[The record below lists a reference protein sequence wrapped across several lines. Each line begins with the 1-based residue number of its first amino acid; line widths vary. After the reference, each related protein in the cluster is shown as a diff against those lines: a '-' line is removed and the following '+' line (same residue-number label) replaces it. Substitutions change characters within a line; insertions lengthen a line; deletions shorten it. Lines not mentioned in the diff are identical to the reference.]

1 MEQTAIFSPRIRWVA
16 IATGV
21 ASGLALFPIL
31 FFLYPG
37 LLIAGGYIQP
47 RFPTIGKWFVWVGA
61 ASLWVDVIV
70 YDEMMFQDL
79 RGQTKSPEYMVL
91 TFSATTVLLTWCSVE
106 LIADGL
112 KRIRAHRSM
121 PPAEPRPVSWGVWS
135 FAVVL
140 NLFLGWVA
148 ANWVLAP
155 SQYRHAT
162 SLYTLTMALLQALPV
177 VALDISLIRTV
188 VKLRRAPRAN
198 LDGME

>member
-1 MEQTAIFSPRIRWVA
+1 MEQTAIFSRRIRWVA

-21 ASGLALFPIL
+21 ASGLALFPIF

-37 LLIAGGYIQP
+37 LLIVGGYIQP

-91 TFSATTVLLTWCSVE
+91 PFSATTVLLTWCSVE

-112 KRIRAHRSM
+112 KRIRARRSM
-121 PPAEPRPVSWGVWS
+121 PPAEPRPVSPGLWS
-135 FAVVL
+135 FAAVL

-162 SLYTLTMALLQALPV
+162 SFYTSTIPLLQALPV

>member
-1 MEQTAIFSPRIRWVA
+1 MEQTDIFSPRIRWLAV
-16 IATGV
+16 ATGV
-21 ASGLALFPIL
+21 AAAFALLPIL

-37 LLIAGGYIQP
+37 LLIVGGIIQP
-47 RFPTIGKWFVWVGA
+47 RFPTAGKWFVWVGA

-79 RGQTKSPEYMVL
+79 RGQTKSPQYMVL
-91 TFSATTVLLTWCSVE
+91 TFLATTVLLTWCSVE

-112 KRIRAHRSM
+112 KRIRARRSM
-121 PPAEPRPVSWGVWS
+121 PPAEPRPVSRGVWS

-155 SQYRHAT
+155 IRYPHAT
-162 SLYTLTMALLQALPV
+162 SFYTLTMALLQALPV

-188 VKLRRAPRAN
+188 VRLRRWGAGPA
-198 LDGME
+198 

>member
-1 MEQTAIFSPRIRWVA
+1 
-16 IATGV
+16 
-21 ASGLALFPIL
+21 
-31 FFLYPG
+31 
-37 LLIAGGYIQP
+37 
-47 RFPTIGKWFVWVGA
+47 
-61 ASLWVDVIV
+61 
-70 YDEMMFQDL
+70 
-79 RGQTKSPEYMVL
+79 
-91 TFSATTVLLTWCSVE
+91 
-106 LIADGL
+106 
-112 KRIRAHRSM
+112 
-121 PPAEPRPVSWGVWS
+121 VSWGVWS

>member
-91 TFSATTVLLTWCSVE
+91 TFSATTVLLTWCSR
-106 LIADGL
+106 GT
-112 KRIRAHRSM
+112 HC
-121 PPAEPRPVSWGVWS
+121 
-135 FAVVL
+135 
-140 NLFLGWVA
+140 
-148 ANWVLAP
+148 
-155 SQYRHAT
+155 
-162 SLYTLTMALLQALPV
+162 
-177 VALDISLIRTV
+177 
-188 VKLRRAPRAN
+188 
-198 LDGME
+198 